1 MSFLAPSPSAPPPP
15 PPPVPTPDDP
25 AVDEARRKQQIA
37 ARLRQGRSATILTG
51 GLGLSDPAPV
61 ARKTLLGE

>member
-1 MSFLAPSPSAPPPP
+1 MSFLAPSPPSPPPP
-15 PPPVPTPDDP
+15 ASVPTADDP
-25 AVDEARRKQQIA
+25 AVEEARRKQQIA

-51 GLGLSDPAPV
+51 GLGLADPAPV